1 MATTP
6 KNQITTKLIP
16 PWGDDPCMQA
26 IAQGRLADQ
35 ATAAFIAKR
44 TELHQTFVRETEK
57 TRRLG
62 LLLTACLLALGC
74 CIPIF
79 APLGRETLS
88 WWISAALFVFAAGAM
103 GFTTIGVKM
112 KKRELRLTS

>member
-1 MATTP
+1 
-6 KNQITTKLIP
+6 
-16 PWGDDPCMQA
+16 MQA

-35 ATAAFIAKR
+35 ATAAFIAQR
-44 TELHQTFVRETEK
+44 TKLHETFIRETEK

-62 LLLTACLLALGC
+62 LLLTACLLALSC

-79 APLGRETLS
+79 APSGREIQS

-103 GFTTIGVKM
+103 GFTTIWIKM
-112 KKRELRLTS
+112 KNGALRLTGSQ